1 MKPFVSWLPAGVLA
15 FGALYVVGLDL
26 QQTLPLRASLD
37 QAVSV
42 NLADFKGTN
51 ARLSDEEVKAVAVT
65 NYLYRTYEPKVAKAA
80 PGFTVY
86 VGYYDRQL
94 QGRTIHSPKNCLPGA
109 GWTTLS
115 ARTVPIALAS
125 GMVLVNEYVIQKDS
139 EQALVYYWYQGRGR
153 VEANEYVVKW
163 NLLRDAA
170 LQHRSEEA
178 LVRVM
183 VPLQAGQSQAAAS
196 AVAARAVSE
205 LVAQVFS
212 ALPS

>member
-26 QQTLPLRASLD
+26 QQTLPLRATLEQS
-37 QAVSV
+37 VSV
-42 NLADFKGTN
+42 GLAGFKGTSG
-51 ARLSDEEVKAVAVT
+51 RLSDEEVKAVAVT
-65 NYLYRTYEPKVAKAA
+65 NYLYRTYEPVVANSA
-80 PGFTVY
+80 PAFTVY
-86 VGYYDRQL
+86 IGYYDRQL

-125 GMVLVNEYVIQKDS
+125 GTVLVNEYVIQKEN

-153 VEANEYVVKW
+153 VEANEYMVKW

-183 VPLQAGQSQAAAS
+183 IPLKAGDSQAAAS
-196 AVAARAVSE
+196 AVAARAVRE
-205 LVAQVFS
+205 LVPQVFQ